1 MVFLIIF
8 FMLALFSVFFY
19 LIWLRYLAFLP
30 IAVLIFMLSHSLKNI
45 FKGVQIEKLF
55 EKWSLIL
62 IWLVT
67 MIWLSWILFFIWIK
81 EISVYLD
88 LLIFNLFLRIWS
100 YVFEYND
107 GKLLFEIW
115 SWMMIVVILWTAL
128 FWWWFYVFFQVF
140 SILSCLML
148 WVYSFL
154 QFVIWIFYTADEKW
168 IYEIFILWIVAL
180 WSSLIR
186 MFYPQE
192 WIMFAW
198 LTILAIIF
206 FGIYVAQRWEMPA
219 KQTAKI
225 SVRRILAGERIFKK
239 LNVPKWKVM
248 AYDLLEKS
256 PLRFPRVL
264 EFINLWLLIFL
275 LLFFFWGIFTS
286 SEIELWLRYW
296 AGIAM
301 FLINI
306 FLLKKIGYASD
317 VSRFSMALIANF
329 VLYSVLLISWSSIE
343 NILPFLIVWGF
354 LCQIA
359 VFYIDRINLTFFEE
373 KDYQYRT
380 IVTFIASIC
389 NIVLLCNIDLPSQF
403 LFSVI
408 FVYVWVELMLMYY
421 ITKFLQERKDA
432 IEKAEQEERKIIKEL
447 AGNWN

>member
-67 MIWLSWILFFIWIK
+67 MIWLSGILFFIWIK

-206 FGIYVAQRWEMPA
+206 FGIYVVQRWEMPA

>member
-88 LLIFNLFLRIWS
+88 LLILNLFLRIWS

-140 SILSCLML
+140 YILSCLML

-154 QFVIWIFYTADEKW
+154 QFVIWIFYTSDEKW

-206 FGIYVAQRWEMPA
+206 FGIYVVQRWEMPA

-248 AYDLLEKS
+248 VYDLLEKS

>member
-154 QFVIWIFYTADEKW
+154 RFVIWIFYTADEKW

-206 FGIYVAQRWEMPA
+206 FGIYVVQRWEMPA

-248 AYDLLEKS
+248 VYDLLEKS